1 MLGSYLCYFNI
12 SNTFIIGKYVID
24 FKKGIY
30 DIWKEK
36 IKE

>member
-1 MLGSYLCYFNI
+1 MLDSYLCDFNI
-12 SNTFIIGKYVID
+12 SNIFIVVKYVIIS
-24 FKKGIY
+24 KKGIY